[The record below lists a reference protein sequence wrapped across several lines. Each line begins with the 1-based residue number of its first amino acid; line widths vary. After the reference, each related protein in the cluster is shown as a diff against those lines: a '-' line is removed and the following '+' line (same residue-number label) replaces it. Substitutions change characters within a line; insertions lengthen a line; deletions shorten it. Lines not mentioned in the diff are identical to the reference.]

1 MAQMDAIVHSYEKW
15 SYQMKGEGDPE
26 KNSASFIEEPEG
38 TGNITLFDTHSTF
51 PSLLYCLVY

>member
-1 MAQMDAIVHSYEKW
+1 
-15 SYQMKGEGDPE
+15 MKGEGDPE